1 MEGVG
6 GPLGASGRGGIFW
19 RGSSSRTAMVS
30 VSTVARWST
39 RYSVLKC
46 IAHCLRASSHSSSVA
61 WAFSYLGI
69 RQEVVMI
76 LSAAGA
82 S

>member
-1 MEGVG
+1 
-6 GPLGASGRGGIFW
+6 
-19 RGSSSRTAMVS
+19 MVS

-61 WAFSYLGI
+61 GAFSYLGI